1 MKSTWVKDFI
11 FYLLLNT
18 YVSLWTILGVAVS
31 LPHIQSCL
39 FSNFSLMMHH
49 KFDSFNCRG
58 RDISVR
64 GPQGLLM
71 FSITPR
77 LKISHEQQ

>member
-1 MKSTWVKDFI
+1 MKSTWAKGFI
-11 FYLLLNT
+11 FYLLWNT
-18 YVSLWTILGVAVS
+18 YVILWTILGVAVS
-31 LPHIQSCL
+31 LPHIWSCL
-39 FSNFSLMMHH
+39 FSSFSFIMHH

-64 GPQGLLM
+64 GPQGLIM

-77 LKISHEQQ
+77 FKISHEQQ